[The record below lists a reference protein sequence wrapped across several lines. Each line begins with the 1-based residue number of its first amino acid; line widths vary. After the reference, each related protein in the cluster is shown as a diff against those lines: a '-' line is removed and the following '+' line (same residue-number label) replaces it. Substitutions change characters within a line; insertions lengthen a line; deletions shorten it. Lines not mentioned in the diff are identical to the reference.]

1 MSNTLEKNKVEKP
14 ELNPQV
20 FQKHILIQ
28 SPKVERFTKKKLE
41 ELTTKHLNKNDLL
54 SIVDVLELSAQN
66 PYNAIGN
73 MDFYKPGRWDTSSNL
88 VFMDVIVNGP
98 LPGEWEGTVGYVHFT
113 APADGTYVVFIYF
126 TGYQT
131 TMLAYGPWGTIEAST
146 ATTDDTGLLLAVWSG
161 NAGDNLYFNIN
172 CYGPVIGYLES
183 VLFYEYNF

>member
-1 MSNTLEKNKVEKP
+1 MSNTLEKNQVEKP

-20 FQKHILIQ
+20 FQKHISIQ
-28 SPKVERFTKKKLE
+28 SPSFTRFTQQKSEALI
-41 ELTTKHLNKNDLL
+41 TKHLNKTGAL
-54 SIVDVLELSAQN
+54 SAIVVLELSAQN

-88 VFMDVIVNGP
+88 FFMDVIVHGP
-98 LPGEWEGTVGYVHFT
+98 LPGEWEGTVGYVRFT
-113 APADGTYVVFIYF
+113 APADATYVVFIYF

-131 TMLAYGPWGTIEAST
+131 TMQAYGPWGIVEAST
-146 ATTDDTGLLLAVWSG
+146 ATTDDTGLLLVVWSG

-183 VLFYEYNF
+183 VLFYEYSF